1 MGRRKIKNALVLA
14 GLLTFSLGVGT
25 LTSCQGEQ
33 AVSYTTV
40 TIGTNVTDGL
50 DYLSVKLFDISGDV
64 PRELSFGTSIPTGLK
79 VRAVIDVKPEHQEN
93 CIISD
98 IKLNSKHLDTSTD
111 SAYEF
116 VTVEGTNEITV
127 ELDVL
132 HLITINADGDTY
144 ADVFVSDD
152 GTKEIS
158 KAKAGTKLYVYIRN
172 NKKEVK
178 EVRIND
184 SEIVR
189 ASDGRYGFTMP
200 DGDVTVSVLW
210 GEEIKVTHTIRINLN
225 GETVANG
232 AVKVTNSKGENVA
245 LGTVGETI
253 TVTVN
258 HIKYVSELKVNETS
272 VKESETRGV
281 YTFVMPDKNVT
292 IDISWVNT
300 SSLSLIYNESE
311 FESVKLINKDTKEE
325 AEISIKK
332 TTLDVGEEYTLVLD
346 TIETY
351 SVTSV
356 ALDGSEISYVEADGG
371 YTFTVLKDSS
381 TLSITTTEIK
391 LAHNINYSASSS
403 EIPAENVS
411 FYVNNIAVT
420 SAKEGEVVTIKF
432 VAGKDYVITGVY
444 FNGKAA
450 TKVTETEW
458 TFVMPDEV
466 VTIIATTKTTKGVLT
481 VVNNGKVSYIN
492 ESSDGL
498 IDSKGQKIDITSGS
512 AILDIGETYTLTYS
526 SAKENF
532 DVSVAVEGATV
543 LSSSYDPETRKGNV
557 IFTVKGD
564 LKVIV
569 SEKEKDKVY
578 SKVTITSSVSDGLNY
593 LDYSLTAGEGENL
606 KEIIS
611 GEEVEVGTI
620 VTLKA
625 NIKEENSEFVS
636 ITAVKIGETT
646 IQPETDG
653 SYVFE
658 VQEDTSAITIDIKVL
673 GKITIDTGDEIVSD
687 GAITLTNKD
696 GEAISFADVGEE
708 VTVNIKHTKAVEK
721 VTVNG
726 LEATLVEE
734 GIYKFTMPS
743 GDAKVTIEWSQNV
756 KVKIEGGLTDVSID
770 FRNVDEN
777 GLTLGQVNMDW
788 ANYTANLEIG
798 QRYALR
804 LTPYSGYQIDSVL
817 IDDVVIQPDSSNGV
831 YYFVC
836 EDTTSVI
843 KINTSEVIV
852 GNLYNISF
860 DAGDS
865 GVDPSTVRIQNIDN
879 GDLVNQG
886 EEGHTIW
893 VFFDDVYHA
902 PKHVYIN
909 GVEAV
914 DMSSGMGTTWQFIM
928 PAEDVIITCDLN
940 EGEEPVVGENK
951 LTIINNTGGEIINAT
966 AGDGLSLG
974 TGAMMT
980 PIQLV
985 DYSADLE
992 ANKEYTLYFSSSLEN
1007 IEITTTSNIKVSYE
1021 DFSGGVGTLIFTYY
1035 DGPACIL
1042 FEPGMSKNEFRMIN
1056 FVGSN
1061 IIGAVD
1067 GLFPSSAMGAS
1078 ILNVDENSL
1087 NGTCVLTS
1095 GETYTFYYTINDLGS
1110 KTPNI
1115 TIEGE
1120 GIDVTTKSY
1129 DGYGTVQ
1136 FSYTSGPVKFVI
1148 ELL

>member
-98 IKLNSKHLDTSTD
+98 IKLNSKHLDATTD
-111 SAYEF
+111 STYEF

-152 GTKEIS
+152 GTKEIE

-172 NKKEVK
+172 NKKEIK

-200 DGDVTVSVLW
+200 DGDVTVSVFW
-210 GEEIKVTHTIRINLN
+210 GEEIKVTHTIRVNLN

-332 TTLDVGEEYTLVLD
+332 TALDVGEEYTLVLD

-526 SAKENF
+526 SVKENF

-593 LDYSLTAGEGENL
+593 LDYSLTAGEGESL

-620 VTLKA
+620 VTLKV
-625 NIKEENSEFVS
+625 NVKEENSEFVS

-658 VQEDTSAITIDIKVL
+658 VQENASTLTIDVKVL
-673 GKITIDTGDEIVSD
+673 GKITVDTGTEIVSD

-696 GEAISFADVGEE
+696 SEEISFADVGEE

-726 LEATLVEE
+726 TEATLVEE
-734 GIYKFTMPS
+734 GVYKFTMPS

-756 KVKIEGGLTDVSID
+756 KVKIEGGLTGVSID
-770 FRNVDEN
+770 FRNVDDN
-777 GLTLGQVNMDW
+777 GLTLGQVNIDW

-966 AGDGLSLG
+966 EGDGLSLG

-1021 DFSGGVGTLIFTYY
+1021 DFSGGVGTLIFKYS

-1042 FEPGMSKNEFRMIN
+1042 FEPGMSENEFRMIN

>member
-50 DYLSVKLFDISGDV
+50 DYLSVKLFDISGEEAK
-64 PRELSFGTSIPTGLK
+64 ELSFGTSIPTGLK

-93 CIISD
+93 CIIRD
-98 IKLNSKHLDTSTD
+98 VKLNSKHLDTATD

-116 VTVEGTNEITV
+116 ETVEGTNEITV

-152 GTKEIS
+152 GTKEIA

-178 EVRIND
+178 EVKIND
-184 SEIVR
+184 STIVR
-189 ASDGRYGFTMP
+189 GNDGRYGFTMP
-200 DGDVTVSVLW
+200 DGNVTVSVVW
-210 GEEIKVTHTIRINLN
+210 GEEIKVTHTIRVNLN
-225 GETVANG
+225 GEVTANG
-232 AVKVTNSKGENVA
+232 AVKVTNSKGEDVA
-245 LGTVGETI
+245 VGKVGETI

-258 HIKYVSELKVNETS
+258 HTKYVSELKVNES
-272 VKESETRGV
+272 VVKESETRGV

-292 IDISWVNT
+292 IDISWINT
-300 SSLSLIYNESE
+300 TSLSLTYNDSE

-356 ALDGSEISYVEADGG
+356 ALDGSEISYVESDGG
-371 YTFTVLKDSS
+371 YTFTVTKDS
-381 TLSITTTEIK
+381 TALSITTTEIK
-391 LAHNINYSASSS
+391 LAHNISYNATSS

-411 FYVNNIAVT
+411 FYVNNAAVN
-420 SAKEGEVVTIKF
+420 SAKEGEVVIVKF
-432 VAGKDYVITGVY
+432 VASEDYVITGVY
-444 FNGKAA
+444 FNGKAT
-450 TKVTETEW
+450 TKVSETLW
-458 TFVMPDEV
+458 TFTMPDEA
-466 VTIIATTKTTKGVLT
+466 VTITAITQTTKGSLT
-481 VVNNGKVSYIN
+481 VINNAKVSYIN
-492 ESSDGL
+492 ESDDGL

-578 SKVTITSSVSDGLNY
+578 SKVTIASSVSDGLNY
-593 LDYSLTAGEGENL
+593 LDYSLKAGEGESL

-620 VTLKA
+620 VTLKV
-625 NIKEENSEFVS
+625 NVKEENSEFVS

-673 GKITIDTGDEIVSD
+673 GKITVDTGTEIVSD

-696 GEAISFADVGEE
+696 SEEISFADVGEE

-726 LEATLVEE
+726 TEATLVEE
-734 GIYKFTMPS
+734 GVYKFTMPS

-756 KVKIEGGLTDVSID
+756 KVKLEGGLTDVSID
-770 FRNVDEN
+770 FRNVDDT
-777 GLTLGQVNMDW
+777 GLTLGQVNIDW

-817 IDDVVIQPDSSNGV
+817 IDDVVIQPDYNGA

-914 DMSSGMGTTWQFIM
+914 DISYGNGTTWQFIM

-974 TGAMMT
+974 TGGMMT

-1007 IEITTTSNIKVSYE
+1007 IEITTTSNITVSYE
-1021 DFSGGVGTLIFTYY
+1021 DFSRGAGTLIFTYS

-1042 FEPGMSKNEFRMIN
+1042 FEPGMSENEFRMIN

-1061 IIGAVD
+1061 IIGGGD